1 MLPQAII
8 GGPNPLLYFGILFM
22 IFLVFD
28 EQDDCLLV
36 GSILSDNFKKKVLRL
51 LEINNFY
58 NMSSD

>member
-8 GGPNPLLYFGILFM
+8 GDPNQLLHFCIPFM

-36 GSILSDNFKKKVLRL
+36 GSILSDNLKRK
-51 LEINNFY
+51 
-58 NMSSD
+58 S